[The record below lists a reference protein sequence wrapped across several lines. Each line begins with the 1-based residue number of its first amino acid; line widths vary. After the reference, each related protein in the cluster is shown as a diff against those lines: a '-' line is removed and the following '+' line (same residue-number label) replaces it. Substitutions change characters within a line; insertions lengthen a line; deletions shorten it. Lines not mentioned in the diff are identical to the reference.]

1 MKNLICAID
10 IGSSKIKILVVK
22 KEKEKLEAVFKAE
35 ENSEGVK
42 KGIVVDPEK
51 VSKILRNLISLVSQ
65 NLKEKINSA
74 IVNLGGT
81 HLFSVPTHAL
91 ISVSRADQTVSEED
105 LNRVLQEAK
114 ITSAGHNKEIF
125 DLIVKDY
132 ILDGERI
139 NKEPIGLKGTRL
151 EVEALA
157 LGCFT
162 PYLENLKKSLL
173 NCGLEVFE
181 LIPSPISSAKAV
193 LTEKQKELGACLLDI
208 GGQTTSVSV
217 FEDGNL
223 TFLSVLPIGSQEIT
237 NKIAIQMQI
246 DPELAERLKIEFGS
260 CYFKGKNK
268 REKIEFEN
276 EEPLVF
282 YPRSLARIIRE
293 GYSTIFESVLKELKK
308 VSKDKKLPAGIVLTG
323 GGAKAP
329 KILELA
335 KFKFKLN
342 CKIGKPRGILNLEE
356 DPALSTLVGLVLSAF
371 DLEEERGEL
380 RLGVFSKI
388 KRFFRVFLP

>member
-10 IGSSKIKILVVK
+10 IGSSKIKILVAR
-22 KEKEKLEAVFKAE
+22 KERERLEAVFKME
-35 ENSEGVK
+35 ENSEGIK
-42 KGIVVDPEK
+42 RGVVLDPEK
-51 VSKILRNLISLVSQ
+51 VTKILKNLISLANQ
-65 NLKEKINSA
+65 NLKGKINSA
-74 IVNLGGT
+74 FVNLGGV
-81 HLFSVPTHAL
+81 HLFSIPTHAL

-105 LNRVLQEAK
+105 LNRLLREAK
-114 ITSAGHNKEIF
+114 IISAGHNKEIF
-125 DLIVKDY
+125 DLIVKDF

-139 NKEPIGLKGTRL
+139 SKEPVGLKGTRL

-157 LGCFT
+157 LGYFS

-173 NCGLEVFE
+173 NCGLEIFE
-181 LIPSPISSAKAV
+181 LIPSPMACQKAV
-193 LTEKQKELGACLLDI
+193 LTEKQKELGVCLLDI
-208 GGQTTSVSV
+208 GAQTTSISV

-246 DPELAERLKIEFGS
+246 DPEVAERLKIEFGS

-268 REKIEFEN
+268 RERIDLE
-276 EEPLVF
+276 EEPLIF
-282 YPRSLARIIRE
+282 YPKSLARIIRE
-293 GYSTIFESVLKELKK
+293 GYSAIFESVLRELKK
-308 VSKDKKLPAGIVLTG
+308 ISKDKKLPAGIVLTG
-323 GGAKAP
+323 GGAKVP

-356 DPALSTLVGLVLSAF
+356 DPAFSTLVGLVLSAF

-388 KRFFRVFLP
+388 KRIFRIFLP

>member
-51 VSKILRNLISLVSQ
+51 VSKILRNLISLANQ

-81 HLFSVPTHAL
+81 HLFSVQTHAL

-105 LNRVLQEAK
+105 LNRALQEAK
-114 ITSAGHNKEIF
+114 IISAGHNKEIF
-125 DLIVKDY
+125 DLIVRNY

-139 NKEPIGLKGTRL
+139 SKEPIGLKGTRL

-157 LGCFT
+157 LGCLT

-173 NCGLEVFE
+173 NCGLEIFE
-181 LIPSPISSAKAV
+181 LIPSPIACSRAV
-193 LTEKQKELGACLLDI
+193 LTERQKELGVCLLDI
-208 GGQTTSVSV
+208 GAQTTSISV

-223 TFLSVLPIGSQEIT
+223 IFLSVLPIGSQEIT

-268 REKIEFEN
+268 REKIELED

-308 VSKDKKLPAGIVLTG
+308 ISKDKKLPAGIVLTG
-323 GGAKAP
+323 GGAKVP

-342 CKIGKPRGILNLEE
+342 CKVGKPRGVLNLEE
-356 DPALSTLVGLVLSAF
+356 DPAFSTLVGLVLSAF
-371 DLEEERGEL
+371 DLEEEKGEL

-388 KRFFRVFLP
+388 KRIFRIFLP

>member
-1 MKNLICAID
+1 MRNLICAID

-22 KEKEKLEAVFKAE
+22 KEKGNLEAVFRAE

-42 KGIVVDPEK
+42 RGIVTDPTK
-51 VSKILRNLISLVSQ
+51 ASKILRNLISLANQ
-65 NLKEKINSA
+65 NLKERINSA
-74 IVNLGGT
+74 FVNLGGT
-81 HLFSVPTHAL
+81 HLFSVPTRAL

-114 ITSAGHNKEIF
+114 LISTGQNKEIF
-125 DLIVKDY
+125 DLIVKNY
-132 ILDGERI
+132 ILDGEKI
-139 NKEPIGLKGTRL
+139 TKEPIGLKGTRL

-157 LGCFT
+157 LGYFS

-181 LIPSPISSAKAV
+181 LIPSPIACSKAV
-193 LTEKQKELGACLLDI
+193 LTEKQKELGVCLLDI
-208 GGQTTSVSV
+208 GAQTTSISV

-223 TFLSVLPIGSQEIT
+223 AFLSVLPIGAQEIT

-246 DPELAERLKIEFGS
+246 DPELAERLKIEFGG

-268 REKIEFEN
+268 RERIEFEE

-293 GYSTIFESVLKELKK
+293 GYSTIFELVLKELKK
-308 VSKDKKLPAGIVLTG
+308 ISKDRKLPAGIVLTG
-323 GGAKAP
+323 GGAKVP

-342 CKIGKPRGILNLEE
+342 CKIGKPKGILNLEE
-356 DPALSTLVGLVLSAF
+356 DPSLSTLAGLILTALE
-371 DLEEERGEL
+371 LEEEKEEPG
-380 RLGVFSKI
+380 LGIFSKI
-388 KRFFRVFLP
+388 KKFFRIFLP

>member
-1 MKNLICAID
+1 MRNLICAID
-10 IGSSKIKILVVK
+10 IGSSKIKILAVK
-22 KEKEKLEAVFKAE
+22 KEKEKLEAVFLNE

-42 KGIVVDPEK
+42 KGIVVDPER
-51 VSKILRNLISLVSQ
+51 VSKILRNLISLANQ

-74 IVNLGGT
+74 IVNLGGV
-81 HLFSVPTHAL
+81 HLFSVPTRSL

-114 ITSAGHNKEIF
+114 LISTSQNKEIF

-139 NKEPIGLKGTRL
+139 KKEPIGLRGTKL

-157 LGCFT
+157 LGCFL
-162 PYLENLKKSLL
+162 PYLENLKKSLFD
-173 NCGLEVFE
+173 CGLEAFE
-181 LIPSPISSAKAV
+181 LISAPIACSKSV
-193 LTEKQKELGACLLDI
+193 LAEKQKELGVCLLDI
-208 GGQTTSVSV
+208 GAQTTSVSV

-223 TFLSVLPIGSQEIT
+223 SFLSVLPIGSQEIT
-237 NKIAIQMQI
+237 NKIAIKMQV
-246 DPELAERLKIEFGS
+246 DPDLAERLKIEFGT

-268 REKIEFEN
+268 REKIEFEQ
-276 EEPLVF
+276 ETLVF

-293 GYSTIFESVLKELKK
+293 GYFAIFESVLKELKK
-308 VSKDKKLPAGIVLTG
+308 ISKDKKLPAGIVLTG
-323 GGAKAP
+323 GGAKVP

-342 CKIGKPRGILNLEE
+342 CKIGKPKGILNLEE
-356 DPALSTLVGLVLSAF
+356 DPALSTLAGLVLTAF
-371 DLEEERGEL
+371 ELEKEKEESRFGI
-380 RLGVFSKI
+380 FSKI
-388 KRFFRVFLP
+388 KKFFRIFIP